1 MVMTVLAKLSNTPT
15 ARLQRNRALQ
25 TLLKQHAERV
35 SHDLQKLGAD
45 EYDMLLPE
53 VHALPLLIN
62 VTERVTG
69 IVFGRYHL
77 TTGEIGRG
85 ALVVT
90 NERVLLLD
98 KKPLFTRCDEINFA
112 IISAV
117 TYSKVGPAGTVTL
130 HTRMGDIAVR
140 TFNKKCALHFIT
152 AVENKLFSVQHAQ
165 QDEAW

>member
-1 MVMTVLAKLSNTPT
+1 MTVLAKLSNTPA
-15 ARLQRNRALQ
+15 ARLQRNRALH

-35 SHDLQKLGAD
+35 SHDIQRLGAD

-62 VTERVTG
+62 VSERVKG

-77 TTGEIGRG
+77 TSGEIGRG

-112 IISAV
+112 VISAV
-117 TYSKVGPAGTVTL
+117 TYSKVGPAGTLTL
-130 HTRMGDIAVR
+130 HTRMGDIAIR
-140 TFNKKCALHFIT
+140 TFNKKCALHFVK
-152 AVENKLFSVQHAQ
+152 AVETQLFHGNHDHSA
-165 QDEAW
+165 DAW